1 MAHLRKASNVV
12 QEKHLLPVPVAQVR
26 VHMYHDAVVPARV
39 RNAMAGLMHENR
51 QR

>member
-1 MAHLRKASNVV
+1 MAHLSKASNVV
-12 QEKHLLPVPVAQVR
+12 QEKYLLPVTVAQVR